1 MNVAGKVFIVTGA
14 SSGIGEALSVEL
26 AQKGA
31 KIVCAA
37 RRSDELERVCN
48 AINAAGG
55 SALAV
60 QTDITDLD
68 ACRNMVKQTI
78 DTYGKVDGLIL
89 NAGVSMWARFED
101 ITDIS
106 FFQNLIDVNYL
117 GAVNCCHASLPYLK
131 KTNGKIVSCSTAQAI
146 MGFPNHSGYVASKH
160 ALHGF
165 LSTLDMEMQGEVS
178 ILEAVLSWIRGTN
191 LRDNAFGAEGTKL
204 TKSSKKHTSESVSLE
219 DCVEQI
225 ILAIEADK
233 KTVYIPR
240 KLAMIPLLNTFFQGF
255 LRRKVSGAIDKNE
268 S

>member
-1 MNVAGKVFIVTGA
+1 MNVAGKVFIITGA
-14 SSGIGEALSVEL
+14 SSGIGEQLAIML

-31 KIVCAA
+31 QIVCAA
-37 RRSDELERVCN
+37 RRADEIQRVTDSIV
-48 AINAAGG
+48 ASGG
-55 SALAV
+55 SAIPV
-60 QTDITDLD
+60 QTDITNLD
-68 ACRNMVKQTI
+68 ACQNMVQQAVE
-78 DTYGKVDGLIL
+78 TYGKVDGLIL
-89 NAGVSMWARFED
+89 NAGVSMWATFED

-106 FFQNLIDVNYL
+106 FFKTLIDVNYL
-117 GAVNCCHASLPYLK
+117 GAVNCCHAALPSLK

-165 LSTLDMEMQGEVS
+165 LSTLDMEMNGKVS

-219 DCVEQI
+219 DCVNQI

-233 KTVYIPR
+233 KTVYIPK
-240 KLAMIPLLNTFFQGF
+240 KLGMIPFLNTFFQGF

-268 S
+268 